1 MNRLKY
7 KSKTKF
13 MKLIFSSLFLGIS
26 LLFGCK
32 ESQNEAA
39 TAEVILKDPVQS
51 VRNDGLQN
59 AYFASGCFWCV
70 EAIFESV
77 SGVEEVVSGYS
88 GGTVSHP
95 TYRQVANKITGH
107 AETVEVQYD
116 PNKVSFE
123 TLVKVFYGSHDP
135 TTYGQSPDFGE
146 PYRSVIFYQNN
157 TEKQIAENFK
167 AEVQKG
173 YSKKV
178 VTEIIPFEKFWP
190 AEDYHQNYEKLNPNN
205 PYVQRVSIPR
215 LNRFKAKFTHL
226 LKK

>member
-1 MNRLKY
+1 MNIARNTFLVFALILSANCQTKPKAEKEVALSTKKVEKVTLSQEDLKKY
-7 KSKTKF
+7 ET
-13 MKLIFSSLFLGIS
+13 
-26 LLFGCK
+26 
-32 ESQNEAA
+32 
-39 TAEVILKDPVQS
+39 
-51 VRNDGLQN
+51 

-95 TYRQVANKITGH
+95 TYRQVANKVTGH

-123 TLVKVFYGSHDP
+123 TLVKVFYGSQDP

-190 AEDYHQNYEKLNPNN
+190 AEDYHQDFEKRNPNQS
-205 PYVQRVSIPR
+205 YVRRVSIPR
-215 LNRFKAKFTHL
+215 LNRFKAKFPEL
-226 LKK
+226 LK